1 MATLTSGGNILDFD
15 VCESS
20 DCTTFDFS
28 ELTGTYT
35 TSNSGGWAV
44 LAGAG
49 ALVNF
54 VPSDAIDA
62 HVTVTLPD
70 GTIAT
75 AVNVYPTF
83 PDSAGT
89 ATQTITNT
97 NLGITGALPDGIY
110 NITYQVDISNVS
122 AQTVVFTQTK
132 SFLLSCTIKCCI
144 DKLIAK
150 IPTSGC
156 SCDDVQM
163 KNALLAHSLYQALL
177 HAGACG
183 NITNVNNILARL
195 NKLCSVTNCGCS

>member
-1 MATLTSGGNILDFD
+1 MATLSTGGNVLDFTL
-15 VCESS
+15 CQSS
-20 DCTTFDFS
+20 DCESIYFS
-28 ELTGTYT
+28 ELTGVYT
-35 TSNSGGWAV
+35 ASNSGGWAV

-75 AVNVYPTF
+75 AVNLYSTF

-110 NITYQVDISNVS
+110 TATYQVDVSNVS
-122 AQTVVFTQTK
+122 SQTVSFTITK
-132 SFLLSCTIKCCI
+132 SFFLSCTIKCCV

-150 IPTSGC
+150 IAVADC
-156 SCDDVQM
+156 SCEDPAL
-163 KNALLAHSLYQALL
+163 KNALLAWGLYESLLK
-177 HAGACG
+177 AGQCG
-183 NITNVNNILARL
+183 NTTKVANLLARIT
-195 NKLCSVTNCGCS
+195 KLCSITNCGCS